1 MYEQL
6 KESNVVELK
15 EAKDKLPSTFW
26 ETYSSFANSNG
37 GTIYLGIE
45 EVKNGENKIVGV
57 NNPSNIM
64 KAIFDVANNTNKV
77 SKNILSNDDVKLI
90 EYKSKKII
98 EIHIRMASYL
108 EKPIYLNANPYLSYV
123 RDGEDDRLM
132 NHNHVLSLLNRASVT
147 SFDMEINKLGI
158 GLEELNAPSLK
169 RYREMFDIANPNNMF
184 KNYDDETFFTLV
196 GVLKKHDDKLIAM
209 NAAVVL
215 FGNLLQIR
223 NIFPNFSLDY
233 IVKNDF
239 DSKWQQ
245 RIVSDDLTFSGNVFD
260 FYRLVSNDLNMR
272 LPSPYTLNNDVDVG
286 HKLVYESARELFLN
300 AIFNCDFSLPTGIKI
315 IFDNN
320 RLIIRN
326 SGDMIISLE
335 EAFQGGFSYPRNLG
349 IATIFRNIKLGD
361 KAGTGIPTVLE
372 NQKRLKYMS
381 PIYEFNNVLLFV
393 EVTLFFQNA
402 LDELEEQIIQ
412 LLKEHKNGLS
422 LNSLKDLMSI
432 GKYRLNNYLNNLLE
446 KGLIKTNGKETK
458 GKLFLLK

>member
-6 KESNVVELK
+6 KESNTIELK
-15 EAKDKLPSTFW
+15 IAKDKLPSNFW

-45 EVKNGENKIVGV
+45 EVKNGDNKIVGV
-57 NNPSNIM
+57 NNPTNII
-64 KAIFDVANNTNKV
+64 KSIFDIANNTNKV
-77 SKNILSNDDVKLI
+77 SKNILSSDDIKLI
-90 EYKSKKII
+90 EYKNKYLI
-98 EIHIRMASYL
+98 EVHVRMATYL
-108 EKPIYLNANPYLSYV
+108 EKPIFLNANPYMSYV
-123 RDGEDDRLM
+123 RDGENDRAM
-132 NHNHVLSLLNRASVT
+132 NRNHVLSLLNRAGMS
-147 SFDMEINKLGI
+147 SFDMEINNLEI
-158 GLEELNAPSLK
+158 GLNELNASSLK
-169 RYREMFDIANPNNMF
+169 RYREMFDIASPNNMF

-196 GVLKKHDDKLIAM
+196 GVLKKHDDKLIAT
-209 NAAVVL
+209 NAAIIL

-239 DSKWQQ
+239 DNKWQQ
-245 RIVSDDLTFSGNVFD
+245 RIVSDDLNFSGNVFD
-260 FYRLVSNDLNMR
+260 FYQLVSSDLNMR
-272 LPSPYTLNNDVDVG
+272 LPSPYVLNNDVDVG

-300 AIFNCDFSLPTGIKI
+300 AIFNCDFSLSTGIKI
-315 IFDNN
+315 ILENN
-320 RLIIRN
+320 KLIIRN
-326 SGDMIISLE
+326 GGDMIISLS

-381 PIYEFNNVLLFV
+381 PIYDFNNVLLYV

-402 LDELEEQIIQ
+402 LDEKEEKIIQ
-412 LLKEHKNGLS
+412 LLKEYNDGLS
-422 LNSLKDLMSI
+422 LNSLQDLIGI
-432 GKYRLNNYLNNLLE
+432 GKYRLSNYLNNLLE